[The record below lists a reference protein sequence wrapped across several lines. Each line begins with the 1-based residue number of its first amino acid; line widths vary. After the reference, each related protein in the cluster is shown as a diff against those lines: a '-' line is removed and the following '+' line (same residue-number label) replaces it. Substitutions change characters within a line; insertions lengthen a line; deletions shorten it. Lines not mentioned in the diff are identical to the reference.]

1 MTEQTIASITR
12 GDFARFVLS
21 NRRSSR
27 VTQLGLGSRPLE
39 HLVDEAL
46 ATLTSASVG
55 AGDRVVVQ
63 LADASVF
70 TGTLLA
76 LWLLD
81 ATPVIVD
88 PRVSDAAVDEL
99 VRAVKPKKLLARD
112 GRVGDTEI
120 EAVSSSDPSELMI
133 QLTSGTTG
141 RFRVVSR
148 DAASVQ
154 AEIESY
160 GRMGYLSD
168 ETEEVVLGSSPFHTF
183 GLVGAVLS
191 GIAVGK
197 DISFARQMT
206 ASEID
211 DRSSRRGRALVT
223 VPTALRHLMT
233 YRSGAH
239 LSSFRGVLFA
249 GERLGTAIANGLAV
263 IGASPVNIFGTTE
276 TGLLAQSPSS
286 DALAWLSP
294 CGTRELS
301 TSTGRLQVL
310 MDRSPY
316 LFHDDPRSE
325 DGWFSTGDVVEADGS
340 GAFTVLGRSDSQI
353 SLAGRKVN
361 LSRVEDAAIATG
373 MCAGAVAHFSTRIE
387 LYVELAPEA
396 SRVAFE
402 EALVDALE
410 NVERPSRIRFVES
423 LPRTYGGK
431 LTRDLPTLRSLA
443 GASHG
448 AE

>member
-1 MTEQTIASITR
+1 MPQQTTASTSR
-12 GDFARFVLS
+12 ADFVRFLLEAP
-21 NRRSSR
+21 RSPH
-27 VTQLGLGSRPLE
+27 VAQLGSGSRPLE

-46 ATLTSASVG
+46 AALSSRSVG

-63 LADASVF
+63 LTDPSVF
-70 TGTLLA
+70 TGTLIA

-88 PRVSDAAVDEL
+88 PRVSDTAVDDL
-99 VRAVKPKKLLARD
+99 VRVVKPRNRILRD
-112 GRVGDTEI
+112 GQVWESETDSVP
-120 EAVSSSDPSELMI
+120 APSSSELMI

-154 AEIESY
+154 AEIHRYSSMVY
-160 GRMGYLSD
+160 VSA
-168 ETEEVVLGSSPFHTF
+168 ETQEVVLGSSPFHTF
-183 GLVGAVLS
+183 GLIGAVLS
-191 GIAVGK
+191 GIAGGK

-206 ASEID
+206 ASEIAGG
-211 DRSSRRGRALVT
+211 SSSDGRALVT

-233 YRSGAH
+233 YRGGVH

-249 GERLGTAIANGLAV
+249 GERLGTATAERLAA

-276 TGLLAQSPSS
+276 TGLLAQSSS
-286 DALAWLSP
+286 ADALGSLSP
-294 CGTRELS
+294 SGTRQLDVAN
-301 TSTGRLQVL
+301 GRLRVL

-316 LFHDDPRSE
+316 LFHDDPRSS
-325 DGWFSTGDVVEADGS
+325 DGWFSTGDIVETDGS
-340 GAFTVLGRSDSQI
+340 GAFTILGRADSQI

-373 MCAGAVAHFSTRIE
+373 MCSGAVANFSSRIE
-387 LYVELAPEA
+387 LFVELSPEA
-396 SRVAFE
+396 SRVAFQE
-402 EALVDALE
+402 TLYDALE
-410 NVERPSRIRFVES
+410 SVERPSRILFMEA

-431 LTRDLPTLRSLA
+431 LVRDLPTLRSLA
-443 GASHG
+443 GAENG
-448 AE
+448 AG